1 MKKIWAIYIG
11 VILTLCCVCAIPKTV
26 VLGET
31 KKTSELVESFFEDD
45 KLELIIS
52 NVTASVEK
60 GSCLISSETCKVNQI
75 VSAQECGVSTVIVV
89 DSSSTIGKK
98 QKKFFSGV
106 IDQMLETKRENDK
119 FALVSVSE
127 SVDTVVDFTT
137 DRYEIIKGYESVSYE
152 TQNTHICEGV
162 ARAIDAVKA
171 LSDPSV
177 KRVVVI
183 SDGYDEKRDW
193 QAANELL
200 SELMLENYPVYT
212 VECTVASKKKKPQV
226 SLHQFSKQTLN
237 EDGYSYSI
245 TKKEK
250 EGTLESS
257 ITKAVDYLEQIYDC
271 VKVEVNVDKALMDGS
286 KKPISLTLTLQDG
299 GNISVEQEEVYLQ
312 MAEKE
317 EAAKVVEVQQNND
330 LLYVAIVLAIL
341 FVIVVVIL
349 VIVLLKK
356 KKPEVELQEY
366 DVSIT
371 GGYNISENGSRM
383 NDAARNF
390 IGLED
395 DIEETMIERPA
406 NSKKKKKRKSEKRQ
420 SHNMEENVN
429 SMVNQQNSTEAFAPY
444 NMGQSLMNNG
454 VSNYERNARM
464 TGGAPVGSFA
474 MGSFAD
480 NEGTVILDNMGASQ
494 ITKRLR
500 IVDQVNNRIFEK
512 EIVDEVI
519 IGRTNIMH
527 QSNFIAIEYDNSLSK
542 QHCKVI
548 CMNGRYFIED
558 LGSLNHTFVRNTMV
572 NGRVEIQSGEIIRI
586 GQTMFKVE
594 FL

>member
-1 MKKIWAIYIG
+1 MKKIWIIYIG
-11 VILTLCCVCAIPKTV
+11 IILALCCVCVTPESV
-26 VLGET
+26 MLGQT

-52 NVTASVEK
+52 NVNNSVEK
-60 GSCLISSETCKVNQI
+60 GSCLISSEACKVNQI

-119 FALVSVSE
+119 FALFSVSE
-127 SVDTVVDFTT
+127 SVDTVVDFTA
-137 DRYEIIKGYESVSYE
+137 DRYEIVKGYERISYE
-152 TQNTHICEGV
+152 TENTHVCEGI
-162 ARAIDAVKA
+162 ARAIDSVKA
-171 LSDPSV
+171 LSDSSV

-183 SDGYDEKRDW
+183 SDGYDEKNDW
-193 QAANELL
+193 QVANELL
-200 SELMLENYPVYT
+200 SELMVENYPIYT
-212 VECTVASKKKKPQV
+212 VECIDASKKKTSKA

-237 EDGYSYSI
+237 ETGYSYSI

-250 EGTLESS
+250 EGTAENSV
-257 ITKAVDYLEQIYDC
+257 TQAVDYLEQIYDC
-271 VKVEVNVDKALMDGS
+271 VKVEVNVDRALMDGS

-299 GNISVEQEEVYLQ
+299 GTISVEQEEVYLQ
-312 MAEKE
+312 MAEKQE
-317 EAAKVVEVQQNND
+317 DAKVVEVQQNHD
-330 LLYVAIVLAIL
+330 LLLVVIVLSVL
-341 FVIVVVIL
+341 FVIVVIIL
-349 VIVLLKK
+349 VFVLLKR

-395 DIEETMIERPA
+395 DIEKTMIERPA
-406 NSKKKKKRKSEKRQ
+406 ISKKKQKSGKIK
-420 SHNMEENVN
+420 SHNMQDNVN
-429 SMVNQQNSTEAFAPY
+429 SMVNQQYNTETFVPY
-444 NMGQSLMNNG
+444 NMEQPLMNNG
-454 VSNYERNARM
+454 ISNHERNLRM
-464 TGGAPVGSFA
+464 TEEGASVGSFN
-474 MGSFAD
+474 MGGFAD

-494 ITKRLR
+494 ITNKLR
-500 IVDQVNNRIFEK
+500 IIDQMNNRIFEK

-519 IGRTNIMH
+519 IGRMNVMY

-572 NGRVEIQSGEIIRI
+572 NGRVEIQSGESIRI
-586 GQTMFKVE
+586 GQRMLKVE

>member
-1 MKKIWAIYIG
+1 MKKIWIIYIG
-11 VILTLCCVCAIPKTV
+11 VILTLCCVFATPKSV
-26 VLGET
+26 MLGQT
-31 KKTSELVESFFEDD
+31 KKTSRLVESFFEDD

-52 NVTASVEK
+52 NVTNSVEK
-60 GSCLISSETCKVNQI
+60 GSCLISSEACKVNQI

-89 DSSSTIGKK
+89 DSSSTIGNK

-106 IDQMLETKRENDK
+106 IDQMMEMKRENDK
-119 FALVSVSE
+119 FALISVSE
-127 SVDTVVDFTT
+127 SVDTVVDFTA
-137 DRYEIIKGYESVSYE
+137 DRYEITKGYESVSYE
-152 TQNTHICEGV
+152 TENTHICEGI
-162 ARAIDAVKA
+162 ARAIDSVKA
-171 LSDPSV
+171 LSDSSV

-183 SDGYDEKRDW
+183 SDGYDEENDW
-193 QAANELL
+193 QVANELL

-212 VECTVASKKKKPQV
+212 VECTVASKNKTSQV

-237 EDGYSYSI
+237 EMGYCYSI

-250 EGTLESS
+250 EGTAENSV
-257 ITKAVDYLEQIYDC
+257 TQAVDYLEEIYDC

-299 GNISVEQEEVYLQ
+299 GTISVDQEEVYLQ

-317 EAAKVVEVQQNND
+317 EAAKIVEVQQNKD
-330 LLYVAIVLAIL
+330 LLFVSIVLGVL
-341 FVIVVVIL
+341 FVIVLIIL
-349 VIVLLKK
+349 VLVLLKK

-371 GGYNISENGSRM
+371 GGYNIAENGSRM
-383 NDAARNF
+383 NDATRNF
-390 IGLED
+390 IGLE
-395 DIEETMIERPA
+395 EEVEKTMIERPA
-406 NSKKKKKRKSEKRQ
+406 ISKKKQKSGKKKL
-420 SHNMEENVN
+420 HNMQDNVD
-429 SMVNQQNSTEAFAPY
+429 SMVNQQYNTETYMPY
-444 NMGQSLMNNG
+444 NMGRPLMNNG
-454 VSNYERNARM
+454 ISNHERNVRM
-464 TGGAPVGSFA
+464 TEGAPVGSFD
-474 MGSFAD
+474 MGGFAD
-480 NEGTVILDNMGASQ
+480 NESTVILDNMGGAQ

-500 IVDQVNNRIFEK
+500 IIDQMNNRIFEK

-519 IGRTNIMH
+519 IGRTNVMH

-558 LGSLNHTFVRNTMV
+558 VGSMNHTFVRNTMV
-572 NGRVEIQSGEIIRI
+572 NGRVEIQSGEIIGI
-586 GQTMFKVE
+586 GQRMFKVE